1 MGGVKQ
7 EWSLWEWP
15 KRNAMGRRVF
25 GIVVFS
31 LFKDMRTH
39 SASFIL
45 STKMATWHANRKG
58 RQNGSQIFF
67 FLFILQFKSFKNAK
81 IKMFKKKKKLEH
93 ESNELIISNFGPMSK
108 TLTEYFSYLIYL

>member
-1 MGGVKQ
+1 VNGGAKVGGVKQ

-67 FLFILQFKSFKNAK
+67 FSFHFT
-81 IKMFKKKKKLEH
+81 I
-93 ESNELIISNFGPMSK
+93 
-108 TLTEYFSYLIYL
+108 